1 MGGGERGPYN
11 LENDEEKDESGTT
24 TTTTTT
30 GTTEI
35 TRRMRIFVGDLGLN
49 VKAEDLINT
58 FSCLGKLESVEII
71 HNQGRSFAYFDF
83 VPSSPKS
90 LSKLFSTYNGCKWK
104 GGRLRLEK
112 AKEHY
117 LLRLRKEWAEDAK
130 FTNSEPSNTG
140 TRKTGSPEE
149 FNNIL
154 NPEKR
159 EFRLF
164 FPKLKKVSLSLSLSL
179 SLSQRLCAHICPCIL
194 YFGACFGRAAWKLYF
209 RGGLSTF
216 VKELPFKGTGKHKY
230 SFQRVEVPPLP
241 DHFCDCEEHSHP
253 SYTAKGKDFLDLG
266 AQGGGLDKKELD
278 MMKLV
283 MNKLLER
290 EYVPKTSSEG
300 AGLVKEGDNTK
311 PVEDLVSDENETD
324 DITDIVTVTGSFDGV
339 LAGENEMDNMTDEDD
354 LIINVVAGG
363 KKGTHLSG
371 KWGQELNLSNE
382 LQGKIV
388 NELQAS
394 KDRPSEH
401 VLKSRGRR
409 IIASDK
415 KRKSPPR
422 EEAPGN
428 KFLSA
433 NQSGREGSTKKA
445 HLHQTGQPTEL
456 ESGTQPT
463 NTNSGSKKFAWRD
476 LAGGRGNNLFSIS
489 DIMQSTVPN
498 REKSESDGFNVP
510 HITECQNENAVKN
523 INLESQPNRIEKTE
537 ELAIAQPTKSYADV
551 NKYARGASWLQ
562 KSSWTQLVGEK
573 RSSFSISQL
582 LPATSL
588 EKQEQVEPKSASNSI
603 GSTQSKLV
611 KTGTCASAEDSSKA
625 SGVGNKDIVTTLD
638 CSNMIV
644 LDTIALDPEP
654 SLPKD
659 LQTLGETDERT
670 APKKNHAAA
679 EQLSVRNFT
688 TDGTCLFMRS
698 AASMRE
704 WTKAKAALSG
714 SLKKQSKKQLI

>member
-24 TTTTTT
+24 TTTTT
-30 GTTEI
+30 GTTEM
-35 TRRMRIFVGDLGLN
+35 TTRMRIFVGDLGLN
-49 VKAEDLINT
+49 VKAEDLQNT

-71 HNQGRSFAYFDF
+71 RNQGRSFAYFDF

-90 LSKLFSTYNGCKWK
+90 LSKLFGTYNGCKWK

-164 FPKLKKVSLSLSLSL
+164 FPKLKKV
-179 SLSQRLCAHICPCIL
+179 
-194 YFGACFGRAAWKLYF
+194 
-209 RGGLSTF
+209 
-216 VKELPFKGTGKHKY
+216 KELPFKGTGKHKY

-241 DHFCDCEEHSHP
+241 VHFCDCEEHSHH
-253 SYTAKGKDFLDLG
+253 SYTAEGKDFLDLE

-311 PVEDLVSDENETD
+311 PVEDLVSDGNETY
-324 DITDIVTVTGSFDGV
+324 DITDNVTGSVDYLV
-339 LAGENEMDNMTDEDD
+339 AGENEMDNMTDEDD

-363 KKGTHLSG
+363 KKGTQLSG
-371 KWGQELNLSNE
+371 KWAQEVNLSNE
-382 LQGKIV
+382 GKIV
-388 NELQAS
+388 DELQAS
-394 KDRPSEH
+394 KHRPSEH
-401 VLKSRGRR
+401 VLKSQGRR

-422 EEAPGN
+422 EEAHGN

-445 HLHQTGQPTEL
+445 HLHQTAQPIEL
-456 ESGTQPT
+456 ESGSQTT

-476 LAGGRGNNLFSIS
+476 LAGGRGNNSFSIS

-498 REKSESDGFNVP
+498 REKFESDGFNVP
-510 HITECQNENAVKN
+510 DMKECQNENAVKN
-523 INLESQPNRIEKTE
+523 INLESQSNLIEKTE

-562 KSSWTQLVGEK
+562 KSSWTQLVSEK
-573 RSSFSISQL
+573 HGSFSISQL

-588 EKQEQVEPKSASNSI
+588 EKQEQVEPKSAANSI
-603 GSTQSKLV
+603 GSTHSKLV
-611 KTGTCASAEDSSKA
+611 KTGTCASVEDSSKA
-625 SGVGNKDIVTTLD
+625 SRVGNKDIVTALD
-638 CSNMIV
+638 SSNMIV

-654 SLPKD
+654 NLPKH
-659 LQTLGETDERT
+659 LQTLGETDDKT